1 MNEVVK
7 YHNDLNTVPMRKWSR
22 EEMNFFFAIIA
33 KLRDEGTREVEFDKY
48 SLAELASYT
57 ITHNERFE
65 DTMEKLVKNISQIH
79 YIERTKNS
87 LELMNLFSRFRVD
100 WTDDLS
106 EMSVKVKV
114 TEEFEYVVNQLN
126 VEFTTY
132 ELEEFT
138 QIKSTYAKTMY
149 RLLKQWRTIG
159 KKEYSIADFKRL
171 LDTPDYYG
179 PSEIDKNVIK
189 PVLRELP
196 QFFKGLKVKKIK
208 SNKRGTPVIAYEFS
222 FQKEKVDKWVDGKF
236 DKKNPSKKATR
247 KEKLPEWAQEGYVA
261 PEEKTLSPEAE
272 AELKRRLEQLHGKK
286 NNTKGVA
293 E

>member
-1 MNEVVK
+1 
-7 YHNDLNTVPMRKWSR
+7 
-22 EEMNFFFAIIA
+22 
-33 KLRDEGTREVEFDKY
+33 
-48 SLAELASYT
+48 
-57 ITHNERFE
+57 
-65 DTMEKLVKNISQIH
+65 MEKLVKNISQIH

-106 EMSVKVKV
+106 EMSVRVKV

-126 VEFTTY
+126 VEFTAY

-138 QIKSTYAKTMY
+138 QIKSTYAKTVY

-171 LDTPDYYG
+171 LDTPDYYT
-179 PSEIDKNVIK
+179 PSHIDKNILE

-196 QFFKGLKVKKIK
+196 QFFNGLKVKKIK

-247 KEKLPEWAQEGYVA
+247 KEELPEWARDGYQHEEPEVNEETRQEL
-261 PEEKTLSPEAE
+261 E
-272 AELKRRLEQLHGKK
+272 RRLAEYEKK
-286 NNTKGVA
+286 KSEGN
-293 E
+293 

>member
-1 MNEVVK
+1 MRDMVK
-7 YHNDLNTVPMRKWSR
+7 YHNDLNTVPMRNWTR

-48 SLAELASYT
+48 GLAELARYT

-106 EMSVKVKV
+106 EMSVRVKV

-126 VEFTTY
+126 VEFTAY

-138 QIKSTYAKTMY
+138 QIKSTYAKTVY

-171 LDTPDYYG
+171 LDTPDYYT
-179 PSEIDKNVIK
+179 PSHIDKNILE

-222 FQKEKVDKWVDGKF
+222 FQKENSDKWIDGKF
-236 DKKNPSKKATR
+236 DKKTSSKKATR
-247 KEKLPEWAQEGYVA
+247 KEKLPEWAKEGYQYEEPEVDEKIQQELA
-261 PEEKTLSPEAE
+261 NRLKKYEHHKNQEEKT
-272 AELKRRLEQLHGKK
+272 
-286 NNTKGVA
+286 
-293 E
+293 

>member
-1 MNEVVK
+1 
-7 YHNDLNTVPMRKWSR
+7 MRKWTR
-22 EEMNFFFAIIA
+22 EQMNFFFAIIA

-48 SLAELASYT
+48 GLAELARYT

-100 WTDDLS
+100 WADDLS

-222 FQKEKVDKWVDGKF
+222 FKKENPDKWVDGKF
-236 DKKNPSKKATR
+236 DKKNSSKKATR
-247 KEKLPEWAQEGYVA
+247 KEELPEWAKDGYQHEEPEVNEETRQEL
-261 PEEKTLSPEAE
+261 E
-272 AELKRRLEQLHGKK
+272 RRLAEYEKK
-286 NNTKGVA
+286 KSEA
-293 E
+293 K

>member
-1 MNEVVK
+1 MKEVVK
-7 YHNDLNTVPMRKWSR
+7 YHNDLNTVPMRKWTR
-22 EEMNFFFAIIA
+22 EQMNFFFAIIA

-48 SLAELASYT
+48 GLAELARYT

-65 DTMEKLVKNISQIH
+65 DTMEKLVKNISHIH

-100 WTDDLS
+100 WADDLS

-179 PSEIDKNVIK
+179 PSEIDKNIIK

-222 FQKEKVDKWVDGKF
+222 FKKENPDKWVDGKF
-236 DKKNPSKKATR
+236 DKKNSSKKATR
-247 KEKLPEWAQEGYVA
+247 KEELPEWAKEDYQHEEPEVNEETRQEL
-261 PEEKTLSPEAE
+261 E
-272 AELKRRLEQLHGKK
+272 RRLAEYKK
-286 NNTKGVA
+286 KKSEA
-293 E
+293 K

>member
-1 MNEVVK
+1 MNDIVK
-7 YHNDLNTVPMRKWSR
+7 YHNDLNTIPMRNWTR

-33 KLRDEGTREVEFDKY
+33 KLRDEGSREVQFDKY
-48 SLAELASYT
+48 GLAELANYT

-132 ELEEFT
+132 ELAEFT
-138 QIKSTYAKTMY
+138 QIKSTYAKTVY
-149 RLLKQWRTIG
+149 RLLKQWRTVG
-159 KKEYSIADFKRL
+159 KKEYSISDFKRL
-171 LDTPDYYG
+171 LDTPDYYT
-179 PSEIDKNVIK
+179 PSHIDKNILK
-189 PVLRELP
+189 PVKNELP
-196 QFFKGLKVKKIK
+196 TFFTDLKIKKVKSNKKGNPVVSYVFTWQPEKTGEWKNDKYKKQSKRKETLPDWIDKDIKETPLTDDQLAEVKDKIK
-208 SNKRGTPVIAYEFS
+208 SL
-222 FQKEKVDKWVDGKF
+222 QK
-236 DKKNPSKKATR
+236 KK
-247 KEKLPEWAQEGYVA
+247 
-261 PEEKTLSPEAE
+261 
-272 AELKRRLEQLHGKK
+272 
-286 NNTKGVA
+286 
-293 E
+293 

>member
-7 YHNDLNTVPMRKWSR
+7 YHNDLNTVPMRKWTR
-22 EEMNFFFAIIA
+22 EQMNFFFAIIS
-33 KLRDEGTREVEFDKY
+33 KLRDESTREVEFDKHG
-48 SLAELASYT
+48 LAELARYT

-79 YIERTKNS
+79 YIERYNNS
-87 LELMNLFSRFRVD
+87 LELMNLFSRFRVE
-100 WTDDLS
+100 WNDDLS

-126 VEFTTY
+126 VEFTAY

-149 RLLKQWRTIG
+149 RLLKQWRTVG

-179 PSEIDKNVIK
+179 PSEIDKNILK
-189 PVLRELP
+189 PILKELP
-196 QFFKGLKVKKIK
+196 QFFVGLKVKKIK
-208 SNKRGTPVIAYEFS
+208 SNKRGTPVIAYAFS
-222 FQKEKVDKWVDGKF
+222 FKKEKSDKWIEGKYTSKP
-236 DKKNPSKKATR
+236 DTKKET
-247 KEKLPEWAQEGYVA
+247 LPEWAKTGYQH
-261 PEEKTLSPEAE
+261 EEK
-272 AELKRRLEQLHGKK
+272 ELDDETRQKLERRLAEYEKNKHKK
-286 NNTKGVA
+286 N
-293 E
+293 